1 MFATSIRYLESAA
14 VDMRSRG
21 LLAHELEKAHHGDK
35 SSRIK
40 RLRQGVKAD
49 TGDSL
54 LSRDSSVSRLAGDY
68 GDLAAEVMD
77 AITRQESKTT
87 VEVAV

>member
-1 MFATSIRYLESAA
+1 
-14 VDMRSRG
+14 
-21 LLAHELEKAHHGDK
+21 
-35 SSRIK
+35 
-40 RLRQGVKAD
+40 VKAD